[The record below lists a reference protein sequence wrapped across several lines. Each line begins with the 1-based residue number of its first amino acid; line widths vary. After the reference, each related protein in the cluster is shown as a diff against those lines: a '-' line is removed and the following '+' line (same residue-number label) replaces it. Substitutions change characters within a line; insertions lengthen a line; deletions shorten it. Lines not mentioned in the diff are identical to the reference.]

1 MISSQSGNDHL
12 EEDLAKI
19 GYKININVKV
29 FEHPSIFFASYV
41 LRPCIKI

>member
-19 GYKININVKV
+19 GYKLNINVKV
-29 FEHPSIFFASYV
+29 LKYPSIFLATYV